1 MSLGAEHLHDLEVAL
16 RFFGQRHGDDDA
28 PHASRGGHT
37 PLTRAFAGPALGAAR
52 ARVFNEAV
60 TLVEVRLLG
69 PLEIDVDGRILDVRR
84 QKQRALLALLA
95 LRAGEVVPTDRL
107 VDEIWGDEPP
117 KAAVGSLQNFVSEL
131 RKMIGADVLVT
142 RSPGYLL
149 DIPRDA
155 VDAHRFERIVR
166 EAGREAP
173 EQRAASL
180 REALGLW
187 RGPALADVQ
196 LEGAMAAE
204 AALLE
209 ESRVAAWE
217 DRLEVE
223 LELGRQS
230 QVIGELESLVAKH
243 PLRERPVGLLMLAL
257 YRGGRQ
263 ADALDAYRRSRERL
277 VEELGIDPSDELK
290 RLEQAILRHDKE
302 LDLPEAPRKRVPAS
316 EPDRR
321 KTVTIVFA
329 DLVDSTELGARL
341 DPEVL
346 RRVLDHYFE
355 LVRAAIERHGGV
367 VEKFIGDAA
376 MAVFGIPM
384 VHEDDAL
391 RAVRAACE
399 LREALAEPSE
409 ELTGTHGIPLQV
421 RVGVNTGEVLVRAA
435 DSGESFATG
444 AAVNIAARLEQAALP
459 GEILIGEAT
468 YRLVQH
474 AIESEPVD
482 PVDLGGALG
491 RASVFRVSGVGE
503 AARPLGRAALIGRDD
518 ELAWLQAAFAG
529 VQAERRSRV
538 VTVLGEA
545 GVGKSRLAREF
556 AASAG
561 ELPLVGRCV
570 SYGDGATFLPLAQIV
585 RQAIPER
592 PRAAI
597 LALLEGDD
605 QAPLVA
611 ERVTHLTEPANGAA
625 STGEVFWAV
634 RRFLEALARERP
646 VVVVLEDIHWAEPT
660 FLDLVEYLD
669 SWPAEAALLVLCLAR
684 RELVEERPG
693 WGSRDGVLALEPL
706 ADAQAGVLVEKVAAK
721 ALDEET
727 RTEIVRIAGGNPLF
741 LEQLLAFLQEEGPS
755 ALGSVPPTVEALL
768 AGRLERLG
776 PAERALTERA
786 AVAGRDFSRGGLL
799 ALSPPE
805 EIAGL
810 DSRLMALVR
819 RGLVRALRGGD
830 DDTYRFH
837 HVLVRDVA
845 YAGTTKDARA
855 ELHERFGT
863 WLEQRDKAADEIVG
877 YHLEQAHR
885 YRKELDPGDPVV
897 IGLAKRA
904 GRVLAAA
911 GIGAWKRADARAAA
925 NLFGRAASL
934 LPAGEP
940 KRAEILCELGMT
952 LGQLGDSAAANVTF
966 TEAIDEATAAGDDA
980 SAAWA
985 RIELA
990 RERLHRGGDPGE
1002 LVALV
1007 EEALPLFEEAGD
1019 ERALGR
1025 AWRALGYARGSLQ
1038 GRCADWLDA
1047 SERAL
1052 RYYRRSGWSTSGC
1065 LSEIGSALYHGPT
1078 PIPEALERCERL
1090 LEEATDRPGRA
1101 HVLAFLA
1108 GLHSYDERADEA
1120 LRLLDDA
1127 DNIYRDL
1134 RDDYSLANTSGRIRG
1149 RVHLLAEDHEAAQAV
1164 FRSCCETF
1172 ERIGDA
1178 AALASVAAELGGS
1191 LYAQG
1196 RTDEAREW
1204 SALAERRAPAGDVIA
1219 QLSWRTL
1226 KARLLAHD
1234 NRLADAEP
1242 LAMEAL
1248 SLVMQTDA
1256 LTHQGDV
1263 LLDVATVLTAAE
1275 RPREAAELVR
1285 QAIDLYDRKQ
1295 NVASARSA
1303 RARLA
1308 AEVV

>member
-1 MSLGAEHLHDLEVAL
+1 MA
-16 RFFGQRHGDDDA
+16 
-28 PHASRGGHT
+28 
-37 PLTRAFAGPALGAAR
+37 
-52 ARVFNEAV
+52 N
-60 TLVEVRLLG
+60 VEVRLLG
-69 PLEIDVDGRILDVRR
+69 PLEVVVDGRLLDVRR

-107 VDEIWGDEPP
+107 VDELWGDEPP

-131 RKMIGADVLVT
+131 RKMLGTDLLVT

-155 VDAHRFERIVR
+155 VDVHRFERMVR
-166 EAGREAP
+166 EAGHVAP
-173 EQRAASL
+173 EQRSASL

-196 LEGAMAAE
+196 LEEAMVGE
-204 AALLE
+204 AARLE

-217 DRLEVE
+217 DRLEAE
-223 LELGRQS
+223 LELGRHS
-230 QVIGELESLVAKH
+230 RAIGELESLVAKH

-263 ADALDAYRRSRERL
+263 ADALDAYRRARETL
-277 VEELGIDPSDELK
+277 VEELGIDPSPELQ
-290 RLEQAILRHDKE
+290 RLEQAILRHDAE
-302 LDLPEAPRKRVPAS
+302 LDRPEAPRKRVPAS

-321 KTVTIVFA
+321 KTVTILFA

-346 RRVLDHYFE
+346 RRVLDRYFE
-355 LVRAAIERHGGV
+355 LARAAIERHGGA
-367 VEKFIGDAA
+367 VEKFIGDAV
-376 MAVFGIPM
+376 MAVFGIPT

-391 RAVRAACE
+391 RAVRAASE
-399 LREALAEPSE
+399 LREALAEPTE
-409 ELTGTHGIPLQV
+409 ELTGPHGIPLQV

-444 AAVNIAARLEQAALP
+444 AAVNVAARLEEAALP

-468 YRLVQH
+468 HRLVQH
-474 AIESEPVD
+474 AVESEPVD
-482 PVDLGGALG
+482 PLDLGGALG
-491 RASVFRVSGVGE
+491 RASVFRVGGVGE
-503 AARPLGRAALIGRDD
+503 AARPLGRAALVGRDD
-518 ELAWLQAAFAG
+518 ELALLQSAFAG

-556 AASAG
+556 AASVG

-570 SYGDGATFLPLAQIV
+570 SYGEGATFLPLAQIV
-585 RQAIPER
+585 RKAVPER

-605 QAPLVA
+605 QASLVA
-611 ERVTHLTEPANGAA
+611 ERVTHLTEPADGAA

-660 FLDLVEYLD
+660 FLDLIEYLD

-684 RELVEERPG
+684 GELLEERPG

-706 ADAQAGVLVEKVAAK
+706 AEAQAGSLVEEVAA
-721 ALDEET
+721 AGVDEEA
-727 RTEIVRIAGGNPLF
+727 RTQIVRIAGGNPLF
-741 LEQLLAFLQEEGPS
+741 LEQLLAFVQEAGPG

-768 AGRLERLG
+768 AGRLERLD

-799 ALSPPE
+799 ALSPPDE
-805 EIAGL
+805 VAGL
-810 DSRLMALVR
+810 DSRLRALAR

-863 WLEQRDKAADEIVG
+863 WLEQRGTAADEIVG

-885 YRKELDPGDPVV
+885 YRKELDPGDPGVV
-897 IGLAKRA
+897 VLAQRA

-925 NLFGRAASL
+925 NLLGRAVAL

-940 KRAEILCELGMT
+940 KRTEILCELGMS
-952 LGQLGDSAAANVTF
+952 LSQLGDSVAADAAL
-966 TEAIDEATAAGDDA
+966 TEAIGEAAAAGDHA

-990 RERLHRGGDPGE
+990 RARLHRGGDPDE

-1007 EEALPLFEEAGD
+1007 QEATPIFEEAEN

-1025 AWRALGYARGSLQ
+1025 AWRALGYARGSMQ
-1038 GRCADWLDA
+1038 GRCADWLHA

-1052 RYYRRSGWSTSGC
+1052 PYYRRSGWSTSGC
-1065 LSEIGSALYHGPT
+1065 LSEIASALFHGPT
-1078 PIPEALERCERL
+1078 PVPEAQERCEHL

-1101 HVLAFLA
+1101 HVLAHLA
-1108 GLHSYDERADEA
+1108 GLHAYDERGDEA
-1120 LRLLDDA
+1120 LRLLDEA
-1127 DNIYRDL
+1127 DNVYRDL
-1134 RDDYSLANTSGRIRG
+1134 HDDYSLANTSGRIRG
-1149 RVHLLAEDHEAAQAV
+1149 RVHALADDHEAAQTAL
-1164 FRSCCETF
+1164 RTCCETF
-1172 ERIGDA
+1172 ERFDDA
-1178 AALASVAAELGGS
+1178 AALASVAAELGAS

-1196 RTDEAREW
+1196 RIDEAREW
-1204 SALAERRAPAGDVIA
+1204 SALAERSAPPRDVIA
-1219 QLSWRTL
+1219 QFSWRSL
-1226 KARLLAHD
+1226 KATLLAHD
-1234 NRLADAEP
+1234 RRSAESEP

-1248 SLVMQTDA
+1248 SLAMQTDA
-1256 LTHQGDV
+1256 PTYQGDV
-1263 LLDVATVLTAAE
+1263 LLDVATVLTAAK
-1275 RPREAAELVR
+1275 RPAEAAERVR
-1285 QAIDLYDRKQ
+1285 QAIDVYDRKQ
-1295 NVASARSA
+1295 NVASARNA

-1308 AEVV
+1308 GAKVV

>member
-1 MSLGAEHLHDLEVAL
+1 
-16 RFFGQRHGDDDA
+16 
-28 PHASRGGHT
+28 
-37 PLTRAFAGPALGAAR
+37 
-52 ARVFNEAV
+52 VFNEAV
-60 TLVEVRLLG
+60 TLEVRLLG
-69 PLEIDVDGRILDVRR
+69 PLEVDVDGRILDVRR

-107 VDEIWGDEPP
+107 VDELWGDEPP

-131 RKMIGADVLVT
+131 RKMLGAEVLVT

-155 VDAHRFERIVR
+155 VDVHRFERIVR
-166 EAGREAP
+166 EAAREAP

-196 LEGAMAAE
+196 LEDAMVAE
-204 AALLE
+204 AARLE
-209 ESRVAAWE
+209 ESRVAVWE
-217 DRLEVE
+217 DRLEAE

-230 QVIGELESLVAKH
+230 QVIGELESLVGKH

-263 ADALDAYRRSRERL
+263 ADALEAYRRSRQRL
-277 VEELGIDPSDELK
+277 VEELGIDPSHELQ
-290 RLEQAILRHDKE
+290 RLEQAILRQDKE

-321 KTVTIVFA
+321 KTVTILFA

-346 RRVLDHYFE
+346 RRVLDRYFE

-376 MAVFGIPM
+376 MAVFGIPTL
-384 VHEDDAL
+384 HEDDAL

-409 ELTGTHGIPLQV
+409 ELTRTHGIPLQI

-435 DSGESFATG
+435 DSGDSFATG
-444 AAVNIAARLEQAALP
+444 AAVNIAARLEQAAIP
-459 GEILIGEAT
+459 GEILIGET
-468 YRLVQH
+468 TFRLVQH
-474 AIESEPVD
+474 AVESEPVD

-491 RASVFRVSGVGE
+491 RASVYRVGGVGE
-503 AARPLGRAALIGRDD
+503 AVRPLGQGALIGRHD

-538 VTVLGEA
+538 VTVFGEA

-556 AASAG
+556 AASVG

-585 RQAIPER
+585 RKALPER

-605 QAPLVA
+605 QASLVA
-611 ERVTHLTEPANGAA
+611 ERVTHLTEPADGAA

-646 VVVVLEDIHWAEPT
+646 VLVLLEDIHWAEPT
-660 FLDLVEYLD
+660 LLDLIEYLD
-669 SWPAEAALLVLCLAR
+669 SWPAEAALLVVCLAR
-684 RELVEERPG
+684 GELLEERPG
-693 WGSRDGVLALEPL
+693 WGSKNGVLALEPL
-706 ADAQAGVLVEKVAAK
+706 EEEQAGALVQEVATGAV
-721 ALDEET
+721 DEEA
-727 RTEIVRIAGGNPLF
+727 RVQIVRIAAGNPLF
-741 LEQLLAFLQEEGPS
+741 LEQLLAFVQEAGLS
-755 ALGSVPPTVEALL
+755 ALGAVPPTIEALL
-768 AGRLERLG
+768 AGRLERLD

-786 AVAGRDFSRGGLL
+786 AVAGRDFSRGGLM
-799 ALSPPE
+799 ALSPPDE
-805 EIAGL
+805 LAGL
-810 DSRLMALVR
+810 DSRLRTLVR

-885 YRKELDPGDPVV
+885 YRKELEPGDPGVL
-897 IGLAKRA
+897 GLAKRA

-925 NLFGRAASL
+925 NLLGRAASL

-940 KRAEILCELGMT
+940 KRAEILCELGLT
-952 LGQLGDSAAANVTF
+952 LGQLGDSTAADAALTQ
-966 TEAIDEATAAGDDA
+966 AIDEAEAAGDRA
-980 SAAWA
+980 SAAWS

-990 RERLHRGGDPGE
+990 RARLHRGGDPE
-1002 LVALV
+1002 EVIALV
-1007 EEALPLFEEAGD
+1007 QAATPLFEEAGD

-1025 AWRALGYARGSLQ
+1025 AWRALGYARGSMQ
-1038 GRCADWLDA
+1038 GRCADWLNA

-1052 RYYRRSGWSTSGC
+1052 TYYRRSGWSTAGC
-1065 LSEIGSALYHGPT
+1065 LGEIVSALYHGPT
-1078 PIPEALERCERL
+1078 PVPEAVERCERL
-1090 LEEATDRPGRA
+1090 LQEATDRPGRA
-1101 HVLAFLA
+1101 HVLAHLA
-1108 GLHSYDERADEA
+1108 GLHAYDGHGDEA
-1120 LRLLDDA
+1120 IRLLDEA
-1127 DNIYRDL
+1127 DNVYRDL
-1134 RDDYSLANTSGRIRG
+1134 EDDYSLANTSGRIRG
-1149 RVHLLAEDHEAAQAV
+1149 RVHALGDDHDAAQVA
-1164 FRSCCETF
+1164 FRACCETF
-1172 ERIGDA
+1172 DRFDDS

-1191 LYAQG
+1191 LSAQG
-1196 RTDEAREW
+1196 RIEEAREW

-1219 QLSWRTL
+1219 QFSWRIL

-1234 NRLADAEP
+1234 NRLAEAEP
-1242 LAMEAL
+1242 LAGEAL
-1248 SLVMQTDA
+1248 SLAMQTDA
-1256 LTHQGDV
+1256 LTSHGDV
-1263 LLDVATVLTAAE
+1263 LLDVATVLTAADQL
-1275 RPREAAELVR
+1275 REAADRVR
-1285 QAIDLYDRKQ
+1285 QAIDAYERKQ
-1295 NVASARSA
+1295 NVAAARIA

-1308 AEVV
+1308 AAEVV

>member
-1 MSLGAEHLHDLEVAL
+1 M
-16 RFFGQRHGDDDA
+16 
-28 PHASRGGHT
+28 T
-37 PLTRAFAGPALGAAR
+37 
-52 ARVFNEAV
+52 N
-60 TLVEVRLLG
+60 VEIRLLG
-69 PLEIDVDGRILDVRR
+69 PIEVDLDGRILHVRR

-107 VDEIWGDEPP
+107 VDELWGDEPP

-131 RKMIGADVLVT
+131 RKMLGPEVLVT

-155 VDAHRFERIVR
+155 VDVHRFERIVR
-166 EAGREAP
+166 EAAPEAP
-173 EQRAASL
+173 EQRAAGL

-196 LEGAMAAE
+196 LEDAMVAE
-204 AALLE
+204 AARLE

-217 DRLEVE
+217 DRLEAE

-230 QVIGELESLVAKH
+230 QVVGELESLVAKH

-277 VEELGIDPSDELK
+277 VEELGIDPSHELQ
-290 RLEQAILRHDKE
+290 RLEQAILRQDKE
-302 LDLPEAPRKRVPAS
+302 LDLPEAPRKRVPAT

-321 KTVTIVFA
+321 KTVTILFA

-346 RRVLDHYFE
+346 RRVLDRYFE

-376 MAVFGIPM
+376 MAVFGIPT

-399 LREALAEPSE
+399 LREALAKSSE
-409 ELTGTHGIPLQV
+409 ELTGRHGIPLQV

-435 DSGESFATG
+435 ASGEPFATG

-459 GEILIGEAT
+459 AEILIGEAT
-468 YRLVQH
+468 YRLVRH
-474 AIESEPVD
+474 AIESEHVD

-491 RASVFRVSGVGE
+491 RASVYRVGGVGE
-503 AARPLGRAALIGRDD
+503 ATRPLGEALLIGRDGD
-518 ELAWLQAAFAG
+518 LAWLQAAFAG

-538 VTVLGEA
+538 VTVVGEA

-556 AASAG
+556 AVSAG

-585 RQAIPER
+585 RKALPER

-605 QAPLVA
+605 QASLVA
-611 ERVTHLTEPANGAA
+611 ERVTHLTEPADGAA

-634 RRFLEALARERP
+634 RRFLEALAGERP
-646 VVVVLEDIHWAEPT
+646 VLVLLEDIHWAEPT
-660 FLDLVEYLD
+660 LLDLIEYLD
-669 SWPAEAALLVLCLAR
+669 SWPAEAALLVVCLAR
-684 RELVEERPG
+684 GELLEERPG
-693 WGSRDGVLALEPL
+693 WGSKNGVLALEPL
-706 ADAQAGVLVEKVAAK
+706 AEEQAGSLVEAVAAG
-721 ALDEET
+721 AVDEET
-727 RTEIVRIAGGNPLF
+727 RTRIVGIAAGNPLF
-741 LEQLLAFLQEEGPS
+741 LEQLLAFVQEAGPS
-755 ALGSVPPTVEALL
+755 AIGAVPPTIEALL
-768 AGRLERLG
+768 ADRLERLD
-776 PAERALTERA
+776 PAERALIERA
-786 AVAGRDFSRGGLL
+786 AVAGRDFSRGGLT

-805 EIAGL
+805 DLAGL
-810 DSRLMALVR
+810 DSRLRTLVR

-863 WLEQRDKAADEIVG
+863 WLEQRGRAADEIVG

-885 YRKELDPGDPVV
+885 YRNELDPGDPGVL
-897 IGLAKRA
+897 GLAGRA

-925 NLFGRAASL
+925 NLLGRAASL

-952 LGQLGDSAAANVTF
+952 VGQLGNPAAADAAF
-966 TEAIDEATAAGDDA
+966 TQAIDEADAAGDDV
-980 SAAWA
+980 SAAWS

-990 RERLHRGGDPGE
+990 RARLHRGGDPEE

-1007 EEALPLFEEAGD
+1007 HAATPLFEEAGN

-1047 SERAL
+1047 SERAR
-1052 RYYRRSGWSTSGC
+1052 RYYRRSGWSTAGC
-1065 LSEIGSALYHGPT
+1065 LSETASALYHGPT
-1078 PIPEALERCERL
+1078 AVPEALERCERL

-1101 HVLAFLA
+1101 HVLAYLA
-1108 GLHSYDERADEA
+1108 GLHAYDGRAEEA
-1120 LRLLDDA
+1120 LRLLDEA
-1127 DNIYRDL
+1127 DNVYRDL
-1134 RDDYSLANTSGRIRG
+1134 QDDYSLANTSGRIRG
-1149 RVHLLAEDHEAAQAV
+1149 RVHAVAEDHEAAQAA
-1164 FRSCCETF
+1164 FRACCETF
-1172 ERIGDA
+1172 ERFDDS

-1191 LYAQG
+1191 LSAQG
-1196 RTDEAREW
+1196 RIEEGGEW

-1219 QLSWRTL
+1219 QLSWRIL
-1226 KARLLAHD
+1226 KARLLTHD
-1234 NRLADAEP
+1234 NRVADAEP
-1242 LAMEAL
+1242 LAMETL
-1248 SLVMQTDA
+1248 SLVMHTDA

-1263 LLDVATVLTAAE
+1263 LLDIAAVLTAAK
-1275 RPREAAELVR
+1275 RTAEAADRVR
-1285 QAIDLYDRKQ
+1285 QAIDAYDRKQ
-1295 NVASARSA
+1295 NVAAARNA

-1308 AEVV
+1308 GAEVV

>member
-1 MSLGAEHLHDLEVAL
+1 MTV
-16 RFFGQRHGDDDA
+16 
-28 PHASRGGHT
+28 
-37 PLTRAFAGPALGAAR
+37 
-52 ARVFNEAV
+52 
-60 TLVEVRLLG
+60 VEVRLLG
-69 PLEIDVDGRILDVRR
+69 PLEVDVDGRILDVRR

-107 VDEIWGDEPP
+107 VDELWGDEPP

-131 RKMIGADVLVT
+131 RKMLGAEVLVT

-155 VDAHRFERIVR
+155 VDVHRFERIVR
-166 EAGREAP
+166 EAAREAP

-196 LEGAMAAE
+196 LEDTMVAE
-204 AALLE
+204 AARLE

-217 DRLEVE
+217 DRLEAE

-277 VEELGIDPSDELK
+277 VEELGIDPSPELQ

-321 KTVTIVFA
+321 KTVTILFA

-346 RRVLDHYFE
+346 RRVLDRYFE

-376 MAVFGIPM
+376 MAVFGIPA

-409 ELTGTHGIPLQV
+409 ALTGAHGIPLQV

-444 AAVNIAARLEQAALP
+444 AAVNIAARLEQAAIP

-474 AIESEPVD
+474 SIESEPVD

-491 RASVFRVSGVGE
+491 RASVFRVGGVGE
-503 AARPLGRAALIGRDD
+503 AAPPQGRAALVGRED

-538 VTVLGEA
+538 VTVLGEP
-545 GVGKSRLAREF
+545 GIGKSRLAREF
-556 AASAG
+556 AVSAG

-585 RQAIPER
+585 RKALPER

-597 LALLEGDD
+597 LALLEGDE
-605 QAPLVA
+605 QASLVA
-611 ERVTHLTEPANGAA
+611 ERVSHLTEPADGAA

-646 VVVVLEDIHWAEPT
+646 LLVVLEDIHWAEPT
-660 FLDLVEYLD
+660 LLDLIEYLD
-669 SWPAEAALLVLCLAR
+669 SWPAESALLVLCLAR
-684 RELVEERPG
+684 GELLEERPG
-693 WGSRDGVLALEPL
+693 WGSRNGILALEPL
-706 ADAQAGVLVEKVAAK
+706 AEKQAGTLVEEVAAG
-721 ALDEET
+721 AVDEEA
-727 RTEIVRIAGGNPLF
+727 RAQIVRIAAGNPLF
-741 LEQLLAFLQEEGPS
+741 LEQLLAFVQEAGPS
-755 ALGSVPPTVEALL
+755 ALGAVPPTIEALL
-768 AGRLERLG
+768 AGRLERLD
-776 PAERALTERA
+776 PAERVLTERA
-786 AVAGRDFSRGGLL
+786 SVAGRDFSRGGLI

-805 EIAGL
+805 DLAGL
-810 DSRLMALVR
+810 DSRLRTLVR

-855 ELHERFGT
+855 ELHDRFGT
-863 WLEQRDKAADEIVG
+863 WLEQRGRAADELVG

-885 YRKELDPGDPVV
+885 YRKELDPGDPGVL
-897 IGLAKRA
+897 GLARRA

-925 NLFGRAASL
+925 NLLGRAASL
-934 LPAGEP
+934 LPAGEA

-952 LGQLGDSAAANVTF
+952 LSQLGDSAAADAAF
-966 TEAIDEATAAGDDA
+966 TQAIDEAEAVGDDV
-980 SAAWA
+980 SAAWSG
-985 RIELA
+985 IELA
-990 RERLHRGGDPGE
+990 RARLHRGGDPEE
-1002 LVALV
+1002 LVTLV
-1007 EEALPLFEEAGD
+1007 RAATPLFEEAEN

-1047 SERAL
+1047 SERAR
-1052 RYYRRSGWSTSGC
+1052 RYYRRSGWSTAGC
-1065 LSEIGSALYHGPT
+1065 LSETASAVYHGPT
-1078 PIPEALERCERL
+1078 PVPEALEMCERL
-1090 LEEATDRPGRA
+1090 LEEATDRPGTA
-1101 HVLAFLA
+1101 HVLAYLA
-1108 GLHSYDERADEA
+1108 GLHACDGRGDEA
-1120 LRLLDDA
+1120 VRLLDEA
-1127 DNIYRDL
+1127 DNVYRDL
-1134 RDDYSLANTSGRIRG
+1134 QDDYSLANTSGRIRG
-1149 RVHLLAEDHEAAQAV
+1149 RVHAVAEDHEAAQAA
-1164 FRSCCETF
+1164 FRACCETF
-1172 ERIGDA
+1172 ERFDDS

-1191 LYAQG
+1191 LSAQG
-1196 RTDEAREW
+1196 RIEEAREW
-1204 SALAERRAPAGDVIA
+1204 SALAEGRAPAGDVIA
-1219 QLSWRTL
+1219 QLSWRIL

-1248 SLVMQTDA
+1248 SLAMQTDA

-1263 LLDVATVLTAAE
+1263 LLDVATVLTAAK
-1275 RPREAAELVR
+1275 RMGEAAARVR
-1285 QAIDLYDRKQ
+1285 QAIDVYDRKQ
-1295 NVASARSA
+1295 NLAAARNA

-1308 AEVV
+1308 GAEVV